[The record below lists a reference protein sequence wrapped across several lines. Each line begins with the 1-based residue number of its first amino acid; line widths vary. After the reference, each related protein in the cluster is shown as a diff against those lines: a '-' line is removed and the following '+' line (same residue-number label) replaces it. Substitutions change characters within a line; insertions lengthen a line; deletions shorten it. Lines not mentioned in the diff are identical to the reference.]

1 MVERIQGLRP
11 AEAGT
16 VRPSRPEGIDG
27 RGRFAEILRE
37 KLAPGEVRFSQH
49 ALARLESREIELS
62 AGHLA
67 RLERAVS
74 LAAAKGARESLVL
87 MDDLALLVSVS
98 NRTVITALKGTENRE
113 RVYTNIDSAV
123 II

>member
-1 MVERIQGLRP
+1 MADRI
-11 AEAGT
+11 ES
-16 VRPSRPEGIDG
+16 VRPGSPAATTRSSSASAATG
-27 RGRFAEILRE
+27 RNFEEILRQ
-37 KLAPGEVRFSQH
+37 KLAAGEVRFSQH
-49 ALARLESREIELS
+49 ALARLQSREIELS
-62 AGHLA
+62 DGHLA

-98 NRTVITALKGTENRE
+98 NRTVITALKGAENRE

>member
-1 MVERIQGLRP
+1 MATQGAPTSPVAGLSFEDVLRQ
-11 AEAGT
+11 
-16 VRPSRPEGIDG
+16 
-27 RGRFAEILRE
+27 
-37 KLAPGEVRFSQH
+37 KLATAEVRFSQH
-49 ALARLESREIELS
+49 ALARLQSREIVLS
-62 AGHLA
+62 AGHLE
-67 RLERAVS
+67 RLGRAVS

-98 NRTVITALKGTENRE
+98 NRTVITALKGAEKRE